1 MATDTSMF
9 SGVSLLDTK
18 ADENAAI
25 RDNAL
30 KTAQLARGRGS
41 VYLAGQAGGMLI
53 SNLAD
58 MAGMKTHKQEKAE
71 LITRIME
78 ESKNL
83 DPNDPKSSLILSRKF
98 IQAGFPSIGQKFA
111 DKARTMTV
119 ADRTYGLDVRKT
131 EATEEQVDIL
141 RTAEDRAAYE
151 FSQTMEFKL
160 KEFDQLVY
168 QFDET
173 HSQDQ
178 LVQEY
183 KEKQDAILNEMKEK
197 DMDRDDAYLVL
208 ALNEL
213 EFKEAQSKLDE
224 THRGKVLSA
233 QEMRD
238 EVDKIY
244 KEKSIAIGESEAE
257 TKRIVAETE
266 SLADKRTKQMIDDE
280 AKELKAEKIQTDFVG
295 DVETIDGKIDLRKLL
310 KDGGFGGTTVYK
322 DLGDE
327 VVALTSSQR
336 ADERLEIQLDAQAK
350 KDLEGEQDNIYKPVV
365 YGTNDGDM
373 MAAGFLR
380 IAGSDM
386 GETEEKTMSGIM
398 GAEIKSYDLA
408 LSADRQ
414 PDDEGVAEGV
424 TPTEAR
430 LGGYYERALAFPGVY
445 KSGEWSV
452 KQDAAFDSLL
462 FKEVLNKS
470 FSRGGAQ
477 VEWAERGDFVRA
489 GLIVPNKTVLIGED
503 GMIGTVTEEVLAFMI
518 NKYNK

>member
-1 MATDTSMF
+1 MAEQDLLF
-9 SGVSLLDTK
+9 SSTFDAET
-18 ADENAAI
+18 AENKTI
-25 RDNAL
+25 RDTAFQAASVGRGMVGAHANAL
-30 KTAQLARGRGS
+30 GGGLFAQGLAKMAGWKTAAQR
-41 VYLAGQAGGMLI
+41 
-53 SNLAD
+53 
-58 MAGMKTHKQEKAE
+58 KAE
-71 LITRIME
+71 IITNILKGT
-78 ESKNL
+78 SGL
-83 DPNDPKSSLILSRKF
+83 DRNDPKNLRAIAQKLFIAGLPGEAEKF
-98 IQAGFPSIGQKFA
+98 MQR
-111 DKARTMTV
+111 ARTIMTEN
-119 ADRTYGLDVRKT
+119 RTYGLDVRKT
-131 EATEEQVDIL
+131 KATEEQVDIL

-151 FSQTMEFKL
+151 FGKTHLLALAKFDEL
-160 KEFDQLVY
+160 KY
-168 QFDET
+168 QFKEGQT
-173 HSQDQ
+173 QEQIVQD
-178 LVQEY
+178 Y
-183 KEKQDAILNEMKEK
+183 KEKQDAILNKIKEGK
-197 DMDRDDAYLVL
+197 LEVEESFLVI
-208 ALNEL
+208 ANNEFY
-213 EFKEAQSKLDE
+213 FKEAQSKLDE
-224 THRGKVLSA
+224 THRGKVLNA
-233 QEMRD
+233 AEMRD
-238 EVDKIY
+238 AVDKAY
-244 KEKSIAIGESEAE
+244 KEKLIAIGESEAE

-266 SLADKRTKQMIDDE
+266 SLADKRTKQMISDE
-280 AKELKAEKIQTDFVG
+280 EKELKAEKIQTDFVG
-295 DVETIDGKIDLRKLL
+295 DVETIDGKIELRKLL
-310 KDGGFGGTTVYK
+310 KDSGFGGTTVYK

-336 ADERLEIQLDAQAK
+336 ADERLKIQLDAQAK
-350 KDLEGEQDNIYKPVV
+350 KDLEGKQDNIYKPVV

-373 MAAGFLR
+373 LAAGFLR

-414 PDDEGVAEGV
+414 LDDGGIAEGV

-445 KSGEWSV
+445 KTGEWSI

-462 FKEVLNKS
+462 FKEVLNKA